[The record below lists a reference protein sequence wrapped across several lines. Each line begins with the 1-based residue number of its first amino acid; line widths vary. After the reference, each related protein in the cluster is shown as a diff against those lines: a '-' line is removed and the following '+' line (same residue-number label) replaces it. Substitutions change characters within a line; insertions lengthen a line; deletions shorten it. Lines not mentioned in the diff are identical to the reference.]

1 LSRPRGDVRRVDV
14 RHVRGGLELRVDGTL
29 ASLHR
34 TGPSVTG
41 TVWWALAAP
50 VTLLRP
56 EPPAR
61 VLVLGLGGGSVVRAL
76 RALAPG
82 ATIVGIEH
90 DRDVLRA
97 ARRHFGLDRLG
108 VELRAVDAR
117 DYLDAETRRFDLVI
131 EDLFVGSVRS
141 VRKPD
146 WLVPAGYEA
155 IRRRLRP
162 GGVIST
168 NSIHE
173 SRAIIRAMTTTG
185 GGVVSL
191 DVRGHWNQILLWGR
205 SLPPPREMRR
215 RLAARPE
222 LEAMLR
228 GVAIRAIATPWW
240 KPAPSG
246 SLGAGR
252 RTTR

>member
-1 LSRPRGDVRRVDV
+1 
-14 RHVRGGLELRVDGTL
+14 VRGGLELRVDGTL

-34 TGPSVTG
+34 TGRSVTG

-50 VTLLRP
+50 VVLLRP
-56 EPPAR
+56 RRPAR

-76 RALAPG
+76 RALAPD
-82 ATIVGIEH
+82 AAIVGIER

-97 ARRHFGLDRLG
+97 ARRHFGLDQLG

-117 DYLDAETRRFDLVI
+117 EYLDTETRRFDLVI
-131 EDLFVGSVRS
+131 EDLFVGTVRS

-146 WLVPAGYEA
+146 WLVPAGYAA

-162 GGVIST
+162 GGLIST

-173 SRAIIRAMTTTG
+173 SLRVIRTMTTTG
-185 GGVVSL
+185 GSVVSL
-191 DVRGHWNQILLWGR
+191 DVRGHWNRILLWGR
-205 SLPPPREMRR
+205 VLPPARELRS
-215 RLAARPE
+215 RLAAHAGLRPM
-222 LEAMLR
+222 LERVSVR
-228 GVAIRAIATPWW
+228 GATPSWSHR
-240 KPAPSG
+240 PGSG

-252 RTTR
+252 